1 MAILSGIDRLLLF
14 RIDGDTSQN
23 AWKVPYQTEHDFSES
38 RDFEVTETKD
48 GSVSSA
54 GAYEGTISLT
64 ALAKQGGETIQQLKE
79 VLRER
84 NPRKV
89 KVWEIEV
96 VDVDEETT
104 TIPGEYMLCNL
115 TDLSSTAP
123 TDGNVEITLDF
134 TVEGRP
140 QVGDVNVTP
149 QLLAIIQQA
158 SDEQDFVQPMVA
170 EEGK

>member
-1 MAILSGIDRLLLF
+1 MLF
-14 RIDGDTSQN
+14 RSIEGDTSQN

-38 RDFEVTETKD
+38 RDFETTETKD

-84 NPRKV
+84 SPRKV
-89 KVWEIEV
+89 EVWEIET

-104 TIPGEYMLCNL
+104 IPGEYMVCNL
-115 TDLSSTAP
+115 TDLSSSAP

-149 QLLAIIQQA
+149 QLLAIVQQA
-158 SDEQDFVQPMVA
+158 SDEQEFVQPM
-170 EEGK
+170 EEA